1 MVNPRTLQRIA
12 SRIHERAAYCL
23 QFEIKD
29 PRSSFVT
36 ITKVE
41 LEPDLRAGKIYWSS
55 LGDEAERRR
64 TAHML
69 EDAAG
74 FIQRQ
79 VGRVLETRTIPH
91 LTWHFDDSIEK
102 AAALD
107 QLIADARRHDEEV
120 RGEHGEASGVEAPD
134 DGDGDAA

>member
-12 SRIHERAAYCL
+12 ARIHERAAYCL
-23 QFEIKD
+23 QFEVKD

-36 ITKVE
+36 ITRVE
-41 LEPDLRAGKIYWSS
+41 LEPDLRAGKIFWSS
-55 LGDEAERRR
+55 LGDDAERNR

-79 VGRVLETRTIPH
+79 VGRILETRTMPH

-107 QLIADARRHDEEV
+107 QLIAEARRTDQELGPEADDEPEP
-120 RGEHGEASGVEAPD
+120 A
-134 DGDGDAA
+134 